1 MNFSKT
7 TLADDFKLE
16 IAQQSQCGKQD
27 DVNFP
32 KDLGSGNRNEQNE
45 TQFEKGGG
53 RGRESR
59 EDIQTSE
66 NESLES
72 MKYPV
77 GRNLALAY
85 GLVDPTL
92 AATQCY
98 NTKAQSECSVG

>member
-53 RGRESR
+53 GG
-59 EDIQTSE
+59 
-66 NESLES
+66 
-72 MKYPV
+72 V
-77 GRNLALAY
+77 GRAEKTYRHLKTNHS
-85 GLVDPTL
+85 
-92 AATQCY
+92 
-98 NTKAQSECSVG
+98 KA

>member
-53 RGRESR
+53 G
-59 EDIQTSE
+59 
-66 NESLES
+66 
-72 MKYPV
+72 V
-77 GRNLALAY
+77 GRAEKTYRHLKTNHS
-85 GLVDPTL
+85 
-92 AATQCY
+92 
-98 NTKAQSECSVG
+98 KA

>member
-7 TLADDFKLE
+7 MLADDFKLE

-53 RGRESR
+53 QGEQRRHI
-59 EDIQTSE
+59 DI
-66 NESLES
+66 
-72 MKYPV
+72 
-77 GRNLALAY
+77 
-85 GLVDPTL
+85 
-92 AATQCY
+92 
-98 NTKAQSECSVG
+98 